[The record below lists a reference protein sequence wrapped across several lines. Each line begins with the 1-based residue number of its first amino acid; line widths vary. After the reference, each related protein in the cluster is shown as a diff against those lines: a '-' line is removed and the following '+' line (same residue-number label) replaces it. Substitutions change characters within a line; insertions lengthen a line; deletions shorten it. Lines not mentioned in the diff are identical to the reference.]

1 VLYYNQKEGRK
12 TQTNRKGKKEM
23 PPIDITNISYHV
35 LNDRK
40 GRMEQIRAVGMGSP
54 IAVVTESDNNN
65 QQITKTLTSTGVI
78 VIRNVENMIITMY
91 LAEVYQAVRIF
102 RTCYGNVRLPDD
114 IYNKITL
121 NNIMFPAV

>member
-1 VLYYNQKEGRK
+1 
-12 TQTNRKGKKEM
+12 M

-40 GRMEQIRAVGMGSP
+40 ERMEQIKAVGMGAP

-65 QQITKTLTSTGVI
+65 RQITKTLTSTGVV

-102 RTCYGNVRLPDD
+102 KTCYGDVRLPDD

-121 NNIMFPAV
+121 NNIMFPTV